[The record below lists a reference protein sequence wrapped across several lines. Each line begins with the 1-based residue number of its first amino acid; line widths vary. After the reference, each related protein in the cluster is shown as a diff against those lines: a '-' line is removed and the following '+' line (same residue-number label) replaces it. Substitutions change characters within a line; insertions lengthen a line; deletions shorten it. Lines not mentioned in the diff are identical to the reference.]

1 MCIRDSIDIG
11 SVIKQV
17 QNTISSAS
25 LAVQYIFILALAAG
39 ILALIAS
46 IFSNTDQRK
55 KEAAILHAIGAKRS
69 VIFQAAASKFLVLG
83 ILSALTA
90 VISATL
96 LSAIIFSEV
105 LQIAY
110 SPNLN
115 ILGFGFLSGVI
126 FISVSYTHLTLPTN
140 REV

>member
-1 MCIRDSIDIG
+1 
-11 SVIKQV
+11 VIKQV
-17 QNTISSAS
+17 QSTISSAS

-69 VIFQAAASKFLVLG
+69 VIFQAAASEFLVLG

-105 LQIAY
+105 LEIAY

-115 ILGFGFLSGVI
+115 ILGFGFLSGVMFI
-126 FISVSYTHLTLPTN
+126 FLAGIISIRKTIYTSPMLTL